1 MCLICVCSSFFFSFL
16 IIKRIKY
23 IYNKKC
29 STIKEKVNLLIDG
42 FENCLTCERSS
53 RFIPL
58 QMQLGR
64 LLSFLFQRN
73 ESKKIAKFEPSL
85 SPVSSWERFNEKS
98 QFILRLPNIIRISV
112 AHNLEQISQFSQ
124 REYPQ
129 SALLSLDTTFSY
141 CGSEKVER
149 SWHFDETFIWLTYN
163 FSLSLSLF
171 GRV

>member
-1 MCLICVCSSFFFSFL
+1 MCLICVCSSFFFL

-42 FENCLTCERSS
+42 FENCLNCERSS

-73 ESKKIAKFEPSL
+73 ESKKISKFEPSL
-85 SPVSSWERFNEKS
+85 SPVSSWERFNTT
-98 QFILRLPNIIRISV
+98 RNR
-112 AHNLEQISQFSQ
+112 NLSSDCQISSVYQLRITSSKFRSFRNVNIRNPPCCRWIQ
-124 REYPQ
+124 RFHTAEARK
-129 SALLSLDTTFSY
+129 SKEAGTSTKLLS
-141 CGSEKVER
+141 G
-149 SWHFDETFIWLTYN
+149 
-163 FSLSLSLF
+163 
-171 GRV
+171 